1 MRRINQK
8 YNISENLHNHMLRHT
23 YATRCIESG
32 MNIKVLSK
40 KLGHKNI
47 QTTLNTY
54 ASVLDKFEIQEDE
67 KLDKYLLENDIK
79 ISSLH

>member
-1 MRRINQK
+1 
-8 YNISENLHNHMLRHT
+8 MLRHT
-23 YATRCIESG
+23 YATRSIESG

>member
-1 MRRINQK
+1 
-8 YNISENLHNHMLRHT
+8 MLRHT

>member
-1 MRRINQK
+1 
-8 YNISENLHNHMLRHT
+8 MLRHT
-23 YATRCIESG
+23 FATRCIEAG

-54 ASVLDKFEIQEDE
+54 ASVLDKFEVQEDE
-67 KLDKYLLENDIK
+67 KLDRYLSENEIK
-79 ISSLH
+79 IS

>member
-1 MRRINQK
+1 MNKK
-8 YNISENLHNHMLRHT
+8 YNISKNLHNHMLRHT
-23 YATRCIESG
+23 YATRSIESG

>member
-1 MRRINQK
+1 
-8 YNISENLHNHMLRHT
+8 MLRHT
-23 YATRCIESG
+23 YATRYIEAG

-54 ASVLDKFEIQEDE
+54 ASVLDKFEAQENE
-67 KLDKYLLENDIK
+67 KLEQYL
-79 ISSLH
+79 